1 MKKTAALFLTVF
13 LLISLLCS
21 CADEKKAPSCLSV
34 LEAMTSAEVGL
45 PAGRIYSLSVSD
57 TDDGYLSAS
66 LIKSLYGNGSLP
78 AVSESWIDCAVFIS
92 TLGHPC
98 EFAVV
103 YCSDRNAAEDTARLF
118 SSRLNSI
125 KSLKSDEEYS
135 NMLDRAQ
142 ISICGNFV
150 LMTISSDPQNA
161 LKIAKKLI

>member
-1 MKKTAALFLTVF
+1 
-13 LLISLLCS
+13 
-21 CADEKKAPSCLSV
+21 
-34 LEAMTSAEVGL
+34 MTGAEVGL
-45 PAGRIYSLSVSD
+45 PAGRAYSLSGCD
-57 TDDGYLSAS
+57 TDDKYLSDS

-78 AVSESWIDCAVFIS
+78 AVAESWLDCAVFVS

-125 KSLKSDEEYS
+125 KALKSDEEYG

-150 LMTISSDPQNA
+150 LMIVSSDPDNA
-161 LKIAKKLI
+161 FKLAKKLI